1 MAIGMKECLMDFKQS
16 YIYIFSFSRHF
27 YPKRLTNVKYNK
39 RFIEVLLIY
48 KLSDL
53 LQFSNWKIIVQ
64 N

>member
-1 MAIGMKECLMDFKQS
+1 MAIGMEECLMYFKQS
-16 YIYIFSFSRHF
+16 YIYMFSLSRHF
-27 YPKRLTNVKYNK
+27 YPKWLTNVKYNK